1 MEPSMSKAKA
11 LQQTLGAAS
20 ERMVASLA
28 ALVARESPSTDKAS
42 LDQLAAIL
50 ADVWRDLGASV
61 EVIENP
67 ERGNHVRVVVGGS
80 LQTEATQPG
89 LILGHFDTVWPVGTT
104 ARRPMTVA
112 GGRAM
117 GPGTFDMKAGL
128 VIAEYAVRAIR
139 ELGLTLPRP
148 IELLLNSDE
157 EIGSGTS
164 RALIEEAA
172 SRAAYVLVLEP
183 AVPGGALKTARK
195 GVGDFRVEVVGRA
208 SHAGAAHDEGVNA
221 IEELAHQILRL
232 QQMTDYA
239 VGTTVNVGVVGGG
252 TRPNVVAAGAWAE
265 VDVRA
270 WTRDEAERISA
281 AIRGLQPVN
290 PDTVIHVSGGFD
302 RYPMERTPGTVALFE
317 TARRL
322 GQEMGLELTEQAS
335 GGASDGNFTAALGVP
350 TLDGLGAVGDGPHA
364 EHEYVEVASLPERA
378 ALLASLLCEL

>member
-50 ADVWRDLGASV
+50 ADVWRDLGAGV

-232 QQMTDYA
+232 QQMTDYT

-322 GQEMGLELTEQAS
+322 GQEMGLELTERAS

>member
-322 GQEMGLELTEQAS
+322 GQEMGLELTEKAS

>member
-1 MEPSMSKAKA
+1 
-11 LQQTLGAAS
+11 
-20 ERMVASLA
+20 
-28 ALVARESPSTDKAS
+28 
-42 LDQLAAIL
+42 
-50 ADVWRDLGASV
+50 
-61 EVIENP
+61 
-67 ERGNHVRVVVGGS
+67 
-80 LQTEATQPG
+80 
-89 LILGHFDTVWPVGTT
+89 
-104 ARRPMTVA
+104 
-112 GGRAM
+112 
-117 GPGTFDMKAGL
+117 
-128 VIAEYAVRAIR
+128 
-139 ELGLTLPRP
+139 
-148 IELLLNSDE
+148 
-157 EIGSGTS
+157 
-164 RALIEEAA
+164 
-172 SRAAYVLVLEP
+172 
-183 AVPGGALKTARK
+183 
-195 GVGDFRVEVVGRA
+195 
-208 SHAGAAHDEGVNA
+208 VNA

-322 GQEMGLELTEQAS
+322 GQEMGLELTEKAS